1 MKLNPDFV
9 MRKVADTWV
18 VIPFGET
25 AGKLNGMISLN
36 ETGALLWKALEEGSR
51 ESDLADR
58 LLAEYTVSREIAE
71 ADVAAFLQTLRRAGC
86 LVED

>member
-9 MRKVADTWV
+9 MRQVAGTWV

-36 ETGALLWKALEEGSR
+36 ETGAFLWKALEDCSQ
-51 ESDLADR
+51 ESDLVER
-58 LLAEYTVSREIAE
+58 LLAEYAVSREIAE